1 MSYCPKCG
9 TKVSEEMSFCPNC
22 GAPLKVEKPAV
33 EAAPP
38 APPAPPA
45 PYRAEKAEKR
55 EKREKEE
62 KTEKKEKAEKHEKR
76 EYGYVGPLI
85 GGLIMIALGMMFFL
99 TVMGTITWGASW
111 AIFLIAIGVI
121 IILGAVYAASMATR
135 RHPQT

>member
-1 MSYCPKCG
+1 
-9 TKVSEEMSFCPNC
+9 
-22 GAPLKVEKPAV
+22 V

-76 EYGYVGPLI
+76 EYGYMGPLI
-85 GGLIMIALGMMFFL
+85 GGLILIALGMMFFL
-99 TVMGTITWGASW
+99 AVMGSINWGASW
-111 AIFLIAIGVI
+111 AIFLIVIGII
-121 IILGAVYAASMATR
+121 IILGAVYAASTAAR